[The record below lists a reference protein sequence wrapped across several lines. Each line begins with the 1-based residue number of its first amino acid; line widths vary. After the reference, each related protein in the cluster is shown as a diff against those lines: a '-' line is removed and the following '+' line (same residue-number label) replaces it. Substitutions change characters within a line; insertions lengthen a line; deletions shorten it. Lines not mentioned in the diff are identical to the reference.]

1 MPIGV
6 TGVTIEP
13 HEHQDAIDALNAALA
28 EYGGLTHDDSKH
40 VTFTSAVQ
48 GYLEAP
54 EELREGYRAVLGSLY
69 AFSEIDLE
77 NLDSVIEGVADDIA
91 SEEIYGPSEDL
102 AAQVAHN
109 LEEEQRRNWAAQD
122 EMAGEDRTED
132 EWLEDQALQSETWE
146 ALKRQS
152 AARKALEEGGGER
165 KPHPSEGW
173 QLSVPTGDT
182 EAMYYEKLMGWL
194 GRTAEGMRERRAEL
208 KAEVDA
214 RGEAYDRELGPIPTD
229 LLRYVSDEPA
239 TREKGK
245 ATKRDPR
252 LTSAPEF
259 GGPFDEVPFQLED
272 GSKVTLRLK
281 PGYTADQRD
290 FPKEAPSKRAAR
302 IAMSKKE
309 EEKDTD

>member
-1 MPIGV
+1 M
-6 TGVTIEP
+6 TIEP

-69 AFSEIDLE
+69 AFSDIDLE

-91 SEEIYGPSEDL
+91 SGEIYGPSEDL

-109 LEEEQRRNWAAQD
+109 LEEEQRRNWAARD

-132 EWLEDQALQSETWE
+132 EWLEDQALQSDTWE

-152 AARKALEEGGGER
+152 AARKALKEGGER

-182 EAMYYEKLMGWL
+182 EAMYWEKILGWL

-208 KAEVDA
+208 EAEHPSLEA
-214 RGEAYDRELGPIPTD
+214 RGEAYDSQLGPVPEE
-229 LLRYVSDEPA
+229 LLLNVSDAPLTERPKSSRRPA
-239 TREKGK
+239 AMTGGEKHERWE
-245 ATKRDPR
+245 KR
-252 LTSAPEF
+252 
-259 GGPFDEVPFQLED
+259 
-272 GSKVTLRLK
+272 KVSDDIEATLRL
-281 PGYTADQRD
+281 
-290 FPKEAPSKRAAR
+290 PKETASQRAAR
-302 IAMSKKE
+302 IAMLE
-309 EEKDTD
+309 EEDTD